1 VIYRGSTR
9 GCQTS
14 RAAARGE
21 ASRPEGAGR
30 DAVDTPGGRRLPS
43 VRFPVAD
50 SFLPALVEA
59 PLSRMS
65 IVDRTL
71 SATLPLVPR
80 ALVRR
85 FSARYIAGESQ
96 EQALAVV
103 AALNRQGAMAT
114 LDVLGEDLK
123 DRQEAEATRLVYER
137 MLDAIAA
144 QQLAANVSVKL
155 TALGLKIDP
164 ALALE
169 HMTRLCAHAKAHGSF
184 VRIDME
190 DSSCTEATLALH
202 DRLRQDADNV
212 GVAIQAYL
220 RRSVDDVDRL
230 VERRANVRLCKGIY
244 IESRKIAYRDRDI
257 VRRNFAF
264 LLERLLKGGCYV
276 GIATHDEILTWEGM
290 RLIRELR
297 LAPDRYEFQ
306 MLLGVDEALR
316 RILIAGGHRLRV
328 YVPFGERW
336 YEYSLRRL
344 KENPQM
350 AGYVLKNILHPA
362 GA

>member
-1 VIYRGSTR
+1 VIYRVSTG

-14 RAAARGE
+14 RAAA
-21 ASRPEGAGR
+21 PIAGWR
-30 DAVDTPGGRRLPS
+30 RVAVDTPGGRQLPS
-43 VRFPVAD
+43 RGNPVPEFSPA
-50 SFLPALVEA
+50 ALVEA
-59 PLSRMS
+59 HRSRMT

-80 ALVRR
+80 SLVRR

-103 AALNRQGAMAT
+103 RALNGEGAMAT
-114 LDVLGEDLK
+114 LDVLGEDLTQ
-123 DRQEAEATRLVYER
+123 RQEAEVTRLLYER
-137 MLDAIAA
+137 LLDGIAAERLDANI
-144 QQLAANVSVKL
+144 SVKL

-164 ALALE
+164 SLALDQ
-169 HMTRLCAHAKAHGSF
+169 MQRLCAHAKTHGSF

-190 DSSCTEATLALH
+190 DSTCTEGTLAVY

-212 GVAIQAYL
+212 GVVIQACL
-220 RRSVDDVDRL
+220 RRSADDVDRL
-230 VERRANVRLCKGIY
+230 IERRANVRLCKGIY
-244 IESRKIAYRDRDI
+244 VERRAIAYRDREI
-257 VRRNFAF
+257 VRRNYGF
-264 LLERLLKGGCYV
+264 LLERMLKGGCYV

-290 RLIRELR
+290 RLVRELR

-316 RILIAGGHRLRV
+316 RILIGGGHRLRV

-350 AGYVLKNILHPA
+350 AGYVLKSLLRPA
-362 GA
+362 

>member
-1 VIYRGSTR
+1 
-9 GCQTS
+9 
-14 RAAARGE
+14 
-21 ASRPEGAGR
+21 
-30 DAVDTPGGRRLPS
+30 
-43 VRFPVAD
+43 
-50 SFLPALVEA
+50 
-59 PLSRMS
+59 MS

-71 SATLPLVPR
+71 SATLPLIPR
-80 ALVRR
+80 SLVRR

-96 EQALAVV
+96 EQALDVV
-103 AALNRQGAMAT
+103 AALNREGAMAT
-114 LDVLGEDLK
+114 LDVLGEDLSE
-123 DRQEAEATRLVYER
+123 RHEAETTRLIYER
-137 MLDAIAA
+137 LLDAIVARKA
-144 QQLAANVSVKL
+144 DANISVKL
-155 TALGLKIDP
+155 TAMGLKIDP

-169 HMTRLCAHAKAHGSF
+169 QMTRLCAYAKALGSF

-190 DSSCTEATLALH
+190 DSSCTEATLALY

-212 GVAIQAYL
+212 GVVIQAYL
-220 RRSVDDVDRL
+220 RRSIDDVDRL

-244 IESRKIAYRDRDI
+244 IESRSIAYRDRDI

-264 LLERLLKGGCYV
+264 LLERLLRGGCYV

-290 RLIRELR
+290 RLVRELR
-297 LAPDRYEFQ
+297 LPVDRYEFQ
-306 MLLGVDEALR
+306 MLLGVDEPLR

-362 GA
+362 